1 MSVGVLSAQ
10 GACLEEDRLPVP
22 RAASRQAY
30 PFIAFEDLALA
41 TLLPAA
47 ASNDRHTALDSLAI
61 PAIVK
66 MKVLKACACNH
77 DYDPRHQK
85 QATDCG
91 FPGCPPAGRFQ
102 ERTGNRN

>member
-10 GACLEEDRLPVP
+10 GACLEEDRLPVNVINEPEPTHPDSVLPIP

-47 ASNDRHTALDSLAI
+47 ASNDRHTHLT
-61 PAIVK
+61 
-66 MKVLKACACNH
+66 
-77 DYDPRHQK
+77 R
-85 QATDCG
+85 
-91 FPGCPPAGRFQ
+91 
-102 ERTGNRN
+102 